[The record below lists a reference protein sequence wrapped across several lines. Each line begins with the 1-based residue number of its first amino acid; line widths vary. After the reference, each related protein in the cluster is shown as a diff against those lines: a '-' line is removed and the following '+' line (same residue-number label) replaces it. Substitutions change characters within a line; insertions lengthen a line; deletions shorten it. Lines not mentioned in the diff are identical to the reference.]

1 MHRLFFSITFLA
13 LILFSAHSQ
22 VKIDTAQKI
31 DTGKI
36 KLTESFDLPELNF
49 FIESALK
56 NSPLLKIND
65 KELGKIL
72 EEIKMQKK
80 SWTDFIQVDAN
91 TKYGLY
97 NTLAINDQVSTSA
110 PSVSIQSNK
119 TQLNYFAGI
128 TLKIPI
134 SDFANKKNRLK
145 ILNYSIQESEIKKE
159 ELKNQITLIVI
170 EEYFKF
176 KNYSEVLDA
185 VQNDLQSMK
194 IKYLKSIKE
203 VENGL
208 SSFEDFA
215 SVSTYYTKSKESYF
229 KTKNEYYAQ
238 FYKLQILTGIN
249 IQNPAK

>member
-1 MHRLFFSITFLA
+1 MRRLIFTIAFYGLISLA
-13 LILFSAHSQ
+13 QSQEKKNAEKLINSTEI
-22 VKIDTAQKI
+22 KIDEKSNI
-31 DTGKI
+31 
-36 KLTESFDLPELNF
+36 PELNV

-72 EEIKMQKK
+72 EEIKIQKK
-80 SWTDFIQVDAN
+80 SWTDFIQIDAN

-97 NTLAINDQVSTSA
+97 NQLAINDQVTSDV
-110 PSVSIQSNK
+110 PSVAIQSNK

-134 SDFANKKNRLK
+134 SDFANKKNKLK

-159 ELKNQITLIVI
+159 QIKNDITQIVI

-176 KNYSEVLDA
+176 KNYCEVLDL

-194 IKYLKSIKE
+194 IKYMKSVKE

-208 SSFEDFA
+208 MSFSDFA
-215 SVSTYYTKSKESYF
+215 SVSASYSKSQESF
-229 KTKNEYYAQ
+229 SKSKNEYYAQ

-249 IQNPAK
+249 IQNLTK